1 VKTDKDSAAVKAFQ
15 DPAAASA
22 GTTTAGA
29 GAEAMAVEGVDG
41 AAEVEL
47 DGDLEDMLGD
57 DLGRYLLSEEEQQ
70 KRYAPAVMCCVVCG
84 DVCRSVVGFGATC
97 ELVVGR

>member
-1 VKTDKDSAAVKAFQ
+1 VKTDKDSAAVKASQ

-70 KRYAPAVMCCVVCG
+70 KR
-84 DVCRSVVGFGATC
+84 
-97 ELVVGR
+97 

>member
-1 VKTDKDSAAVKAFQ
+1 MLCFDVDTSIPFGVPAVKTDKDGAAVKASQ

-70 KRYAPAVMCCVVCG
+70 KR
-84 DVCRSVVGFGATC
+84 
-97 ELVVGR
+97 